1 MENKDI
7 EICQNCFE
15 EPALPNSS
23 LCEYCNDVNMDCDD
37 DDLEE
42 LIESID
48 SKNIIRS
55 REEYKTIKDDRRLRI
70 RIRDNITLQTLA
82 ILNIHIDEHNN
93 LAIEDDDNEVGYWI
107 DNVDTHVDEKGC
119 YEFAGVTLSL
129 MNRLTLKDIE

>member
-7 EICQNCFE
+7 KICQNCFE

-23 LCEYCNDVNMDCDD
+23 LCKYCDDVNIDWDD
-37 DDLEE
+37 DNLEE
-42 LIESID
+42 LIEGID
-48 SKNIIRS
+48 VIRS

-70 RIRDNITLQTLA
+70 RIRDDITLKTLA
-82 ILNIHIDEHNN
+82 ILNIHIDEHGN
-93 LAIEDDDNEVGYWI
+93 LAIEEDDNEVGYWI

-129 MNRLTLKDIE
+129 MNRLTLKDIK

>member
-1 MENKDI
+1 
-7 EICQNCFE
+7 
-15 EPALPNSS
+15 
-23 LCEYCNDVNMDCDD
+23 MDCD

-48 SKNIIRS
+48 VIRS

-93 LAIEDDDNEVGYWI
+93 LAIEEDDNEVGYWI

-129 MNRLTLKDIE
+129 MNRLTLKDIK